1 MTPAESSLS
10 SSQVLEMAHVLF
22 LDIVGFSLLPMSEER
37 QLLRDLQKFVLGTS
51 EVARAQKKN
60 WLISLPTGDG
70 MALVFFGDVEAPVR
84 CALELSRTLATSAP
98 KISLRMGV
106 HTGPVY
112 RVADIN
118 FNSNVAGGGINVAQ
132 RVMDCG
138 DGGHI
143 LVSATVA
150 EVLREIGNWSDSLHD
165 LGEVRVKHGLKLRMS
180 NLYGEGFGN
189 PKIPT
194 KVKPDSLP
202 KTKEDSPQRVKE
214 ESPGKAQGNSLAPEA
229 APAPNATDSMINRA
243 VSHYRIL
250 RSLGGA
256 GKCGV
261 YEAQDQHL
269 GRRVAL
275 KFLPQD
281 LASNPSSVE
290 RFQQEARAA
299 SLLNHPNI
307 CAVHDAG
314 DFENRYFIV
323 MELLQGE
330 TLKRLIARK
339 RLSAEEIVQ
348 QGVQIAD
355 ALHCVHSQGIVH
367 CDIRPSNIFVTEP
380 NRIRILDFGLA
391 KFTSARPR
399 SAEMK
404 ATLAS
409 AIQFSVP
416 MAHETSPGLL
426 GNGQWV
432 GTVSYMSPEQ
442 ARGLQLDPRTD
453 LFSFGVVLY
462 EMATGIQPFR
472 GDTSAVIFDAI
483 LNREPVSPASLNPK
497 LPPELDRIICK
508 ALSKDPSSRYQSALE
523 MRMFLERT
531 LATPRVVPAP
541 VPVSVPVPASTPVPA
556 SVPVPANIPV
566 PGNVRGLSAESK
578 RAKPGEVA
586 LLYKRNSPEDEQVL
600 RLLEE
605 ELRKIGYPVFVD
617 RHLQVGMEWAR
628 EIERRVSNAYAVVVL
643 LSSAAVNSEMLAHE
657 VQIAHDSAQKTGKPR
672 LLPIRINFDGTLPSP
687 LAAILDEIQY
697 AQWKGPQDNPSLIA
711 EITESLEGSQ
721 KTGSRKVPLEAVGGA
736 VPVDSRFYIVRPTD
750 EEFHQALQRKDS
762 IVLIKGARQMGKSS
776 LMARGLQEV
785 RKAGSK
791 VILTDFQK
799 LNGSHLESVEKL
811 FLALSEWIAEQLD
824 IDVVPAEVFNPRRGP
839 SMNFER
845 FLKRE
850 ILGKIS
856 GSLVWGMDEVDRLF
870 SCNFGSEVFG
880 LFRSWHNE
888 RSLDPSGP
896 WQNLTLAIAYATEA
910 HMFITDM
917 NQSPFNVGTRLV
929 LADFTPQQV
938 EELNKRYGSPLKDKR
953 ELDQFYDLVGGQ
965 PYLTRRGLHELA
977 SRNLRFPDFAVQAVR
992 DEGPFGDHLRR
1003 LLVSLAGDA
1012 ALCNSVREMLSGGHN
1027 TPVDLFYRLRTSGLV
1042 TGESAK
1048 EMRPRSKL
1056 YETYLGRHLL

>member
-22 LDIVGFSLLPMSEER
+22 LDIVGFSLLPMNEER

-98 KISLRMGV
+98 QISLRMGV

-150 EVLREIGNWSDSLHD
+150 EVLREIGNWSESLHD

-180 NLYGEGFGN
+180 NLYGQGFGN
-189 PKIPT
+189 PKTPT
-194 KVKPDSLP
+194 RVKQDSLQGVKQDSP
-202 KTKEDSPQRVKE
+202 QKKEEIPQRVKE
-214 ESPGKAQGNSLAPEA
+214 DSPAKVKENNLGPA
-229 APAPNATDSMINRA
+229 APGPDASDSMINRL

-250 RSLGGA
+250 KKLGGGE

-261 YEAQDQHL
+261 YEAQDQRL

-275 KFLPQD
+275 KFLSPDQ
-281 LASNPSSVE
+281 ASSPSSLQ

-314 DFENRYFIV
+314 DFEKRYFIV
-323 MELLQGE
+323 MELLEGE
-330 TLKRLIARK
+330 TLKRLVARK
-339 RLSAEEIVQ
+339 RLTPEEIVQ

-355 ALHCVHSQGIVH
+355 ALNCVHSQGIIH
-367 CDIRPSNIFVTEP
+367 CDIRPSNVFVTEP

-391 KFTSARPR
+391 KFTSAKPH
-399 SAEMK
+399 SAE
-404 ATLAS
+404 TRETITS
-409 AIQFSVP
+409 AIPLSLAT
-416 MAHETSPGLL
+416 AHHSSPDLL

-442 ARGLQLDPRTD
+442 ARGQQLDNRTD

-508 ALSKDPSSRYQSALE
+508 ALSKDRGSRYQSAKE
-523 MRMFLERT
+523 MRTLLERT
-531 LATPRVVPAP
+531 LATPRMAPAP
-541 VPVSVPVPASTPVPA
+541 APASAPANVPVISTE
-556 SVPVPANIPV
+556 
-566 PGNVRGLSAESK
+566 GK
-578 RAKPGEVA
+578 TAKPGEVA
-586 LLYKRNSPEDEQVL
+586 LLYKRNSPADEQVL

-628 EIERRVSNAYAVVVL
+628 EIERRVTNAYAVIVL
-643 LSSAAVNSEMLAHE
+643 LSATAVNSEMLAHE

-672 LLPIRINFDGTLPSP
+672 ILPVRINFDDTLPSP
-687 LAAILDEIQY
+687 LGAILDEIQY

-721 KTGSRKVPLEAVGGA
+721 KTGSRKVSLEAVGGA

-762 IVLIKGARQMGKSS
+762 IILVKGARQMGKSS
-776 LMARGLQEV
+776 LMARGLQEA
-785 RKAGSK
+785 REAGSK

-799 LNGSHLESVEKL
+799 LNASHLESVEKL

-850 ILGKIS
+850 ILGKLS

-870 SCNFGSEVFG
+870 SCSFGSEVFG

-929 LADFTPQQV
+929 LADFTPKQV

-977 SRNLRFPDFAVQAVR
+977 SRNLSFADFAVQAAR

-1012 ALCNSVREMLSGGHN
+1012 ALCNSVREMLSGRHN
-1027 TPVDLFYRLRTSGLV
+1027 TAVDVFYRLRTSGLV

-1048 EMRPRSKL
+1048 EMEPRCKL
-1056 YETYLGRHLL
+1056 YETYLERHLL